1 LFPRPGPCTLPGV
14 VTAVLPFL
22 IFVAAF
28 LVLWAICYALLPGLA
43 RGLRHAASW
52 AARFPRVER
61 FLHRARTRPSRF
73 WAYLPVA
80 LLLIGGLLFTA
91 VAGDAFLDLGEL
103 VHARSA
109 KLQRFDAAVHD
120 WAVTRRSPAATLF
133 FTVVTKVGSPIGAAT
148 IAGIVAIAL
157 FLRKDYRWAYYIAGT
172 NVGGAVLEIE
182 LKRHFARARP
192 SLQEMLLA
200 ARGFSFPSGH
210 AMGTTIV
217 CLSLTYVALRGLPRW
232 RYKAAVMA
240 SACCFIA
247 AVAISRVYLGVH
259 WISDVAAGV
268 TIGAVWVIVTTTGY
282 ETFRRIHGIRVR
294 RREVI
299 SDQ

>member
-1 LFPRPGPCTLPGV
+1 V
-14 VTAVLPFL
+14 SAVLPFL
-22 IFVAAF
+22 IFLAAF
-28 LVLWAICYALLPGLA
+28 LVLWAICYALLPGFA

-52 AARFPRVER
+52 VARFPRLER
-61 FLHRARTRPSRF
+61 ILHLARTRPSRF

-80 LLLIGGLLFTA
+80 LLLIGGLLVTA

-109 KLQRFDAAVHD
+109 KLQRFDAVVHD
-120 WAVTRRSPAATLF
+120 WSVTRRSPAATLF
-133 FTVVTKVGSPIGAAT
+133 FTTVTRIGSPIGAAT
-148 IAGIVAIAL
+148 IAGIAAIAL
-157 FLRKDYRWAYYIAGT
+157 FLRKHYRWAYYVAGT
-172 NVGGAVLEIE
+172 NVGGAILEME
-182 LKRHFARARP
+182 LKRHFARTRP
-192 SLQEMLLA
+192 SLDQMMLA

-217 CLSLTYVALRGLPRW
+217 FLSLTYVALRGLPRW
-232 RYKAAVMA
+232 RYKAAVLA
-240 SACCFIA
+240 FVCCFIA
-247 AVAISRVYLGVH
+247 AVSTSRVYLGAH

-268 TIGAVWVIVTTTGY
+268 TIGAVWVIVTTTAY

-299 SDQ
+299 SEQ